1 MTPLWT
7 SQEIAVATQGKVSG
21 EWEADGLCIDSRSVA
36 IGDLFVALEGPK
48 FDGHDFVVEA
58 LERGASSAMVSRIPT
73 DGKQTVNNDRL
84 VFVDDTMLGLTNLAQ
99 AARERVSAQVA
110 AVTGSVGKTT
120 TKNALTLVLGR
131 QGASHATL
139 GNLNNHWGAP
149 LSLARMPSETRYGI
163 FELGMNHAGEIEPLS
178 KLVKPNV
185 SVVTTVEAVHLEFF
199 ESVADIAD
207 AKAEI
212 FTGLEPDG
220 TAIIP
225 SDNPHH
231 DRLKRAA
238 QDCGAKSVVSFGT
251 DNGSA
256 YRLIAWS
263 VTDSGT
269 RIAADVNGR
278 RLVYDIGLIGKHMA
292 LNSLAVL
299 ATVDALGGDV
309 ERAAGDLND
318 MTPPPGRGQRSII
331 QFAGGAF
338 DLIDESY
345 NASPASITALV
356 ESLGATQRSG
366 RAILVLGDMLE
377 LGDQS
382 PAMHADLASTISRS
396 GIDAVFMAG
405 SMMKHLHD
413 ALPTDIATGYAP
425 DSEALTPLVLEAV
438 RPGDVLAVKGSF
450 GSKMS
455 ITVGALKNL
464 QIHQDVSERNVANGG

>member
-1 MTPLWT
+1 MTALWT
-7 SQEIAVATQGKVSG
+7 SQDIAVATRGKVSG

-36 IGDLFVALEGPK
+36 IGDLFIALEGPK

-58 LERGASSAMVSRIPT
+58 LERGASSALVSRVPT
-73 DGKQTVNNDRL
+73 DGKQTVNDDRL
-84 VFVDDTMLGLTNLAQ
+84 VFVDDTMVALTSLAR
-99 AARERVSAQVA
+99 AARERVSARIA

-120 TKNALTLVLGR
+120 TKNALTLVLSR
-131 QGASHATL
+131 QGACHATL

-149 LSLARMPSETRYGI
+149 LSLARMPLDTRYGI

-178 KLVKPNV
+178 KLVRPHV

-199 ESVADIAD
+199 KSVADIAD

-212 FTGLEPDG
+212 FAGLEPDG

-225 SDNPHH
+225 SDNPHY

-238 QDCGAKSVVSFGT
+238 TACGAKSVISFGT

-309 ERAAGDLND
+309 ERAAGDLSD
-318 MTPPPGRGQRSII
+318 MTSPPGRGQRATIHF
-331 QFAGGAF
+331 QDGAF

-356 ESLGATQRSG
+356 ESLGATQRTG
-366 RAILVLGDMLE
+366 RAVLILGDMLE

-382 PAMHADLASTISRS
+382 AAMHADLAGAITRS
-396 GIDAVFMAG
+396 GIDAVFTAG
-405 SMMKHLHD
+405 PMMKCLHE
-413 ALPTDIATGYAP
+413 ALPADIAAGYAP
-425 DSEALTPLVLEAV
+425 DSALLAPLVAQEV
-438 RPGDVLAVKGSF
+438 QTGDILAVKGSF
-450 GSKMS
+450 GSHMS
-455 ITVGALKNL
+455 IIVEALKSL
-464 QIHQDVSERNVANGG
+464 RVHDDVSERNVANGS